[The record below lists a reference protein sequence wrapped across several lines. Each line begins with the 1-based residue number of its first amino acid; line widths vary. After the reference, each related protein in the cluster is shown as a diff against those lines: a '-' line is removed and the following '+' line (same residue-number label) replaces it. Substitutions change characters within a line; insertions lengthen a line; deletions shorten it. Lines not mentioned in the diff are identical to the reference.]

1 MQNNQ
6 QALQSIQQARNIIN
20 QLKQAE
26 QRNSMSANK
35 LADME
40 AGNEFALNQNDTLNA
55 QAMAQR
61 EGQAAGQLQNL
72 AHAEKNATHQLDQLN
87 QILSQLESKLR

>member
-40 AGNEFALNQNDTLNA
+40 AGN
-55 QAMAQR
+55 
-61 EGQAAGQLQNL
+61 
-72 AHAEKNATHQLDQLN
+72 
-87 QILSQLESKLR
+87 